1 MSSAVWSIA
10 TMKKSILFDVLGVI
24 DRANK
29 AFLNKRFIYDYSLLK
44 EETVKKYD
52 NIYKEA
58 VVNNDILISAF
69 YLPEKKIGKERF
81 TVLYDY
87 LIDLAFDMCS
97 FADMI
102 TWIEESD
109 RSEFAYGIAAK
120 CLSTDENEVTVDV
133 IAKLVNEN
141 DMKVIDF
148 LHKFSIP
155 ENVKMSIY
163 LMIYYYQDF
172 VKTLIQYL
180 KDVHALILDLYD
192 ELYFV
197 FHEVEFMLSERLK
210 DKNQRYQL
218 LASFAQKALTEE
230 FSKRKHSIVLSLIRL
245 EYCWMQYE
253 SKYNFYLVGLFFVQR
268 IMHDDKFEIF

>member
-24 DRANK
+24 DMANK
-29 AFLNKRFIYDYSLLK
+29 TSSSKQFAYDYSLLK
-44 EETVKKYD
+44 EETVSKYKK
-52 NIYKEA
+52 IYKSAINQNE
-58 VVNNDILISAF
+58 LLMSAF
-69 YLPEKKIGKERF
+69 FVPAKEHNKKL
-81 TVLYDY
+81 TVIYDC

-109 RSEFAYGIAAK
+109 RSEFAYSIAAK

-133 IAKLVNEN
+133 IAKLVGEN

-180 KDVHALILDLYD
+180 KDVHALILELYD

-268 IMHDDKFEIF
+268 IIHDDKFEIF